1 MSELFK
7 NSPKENGDSQWIS
20 ISDLMS
26 VLMMIFLF
34 IAISYMMDVVKEK
47 DKIKEIAVAYN
58 TLQTELY
65 DDLMKEFNHDIDKWN
80 AEINKETLS
89 VKFNAPEV
97 LFNSGSSVLKRK
109 FKEILD
115 NFFPRY
121 IKILTKEQYS
131 NDIVEI
137 RIEGHTSSEWRID
150 VPNDRAYFY
159 NMKLSQDR
167 TRKVL
172 EYVLTNKKLEE
183 KKWVKNRLTA
193 NGLSSSK
200 PIVVNNIE
208 DKKKSRRVEFRVRT
222 NAESRMIK
230 ILTSN

>member
-1 MSELFK
+1 MSK
-7 NSPKENGDSQWIS
+7 NFNISNENGDNQWIS

-47 DKIKEIAVAYN
+47 DKIKEVAIAYN

-65 DDLMKEFNHDIDKWN
+65 EDLVVEFEKDINIWN
-80 AEINKETLS
+80 AEIDKETLS
-89 VKFNAPEV
+89 IKFNAPEV
-97 LFNSGSSVLKRK
+97 LFNSGSSVLKK
-109 FKEILD
+109 DFKKILN

-121 IKILTKEQYS
+121 IKILTKEQYI
-131 NDIVEI
+131 NDIVEV
-137 RIEGHTSSEWRID
+137 RIEGHTSSEWSVNVSKD
-150 VPNDRAYFY
+150 KGYFL
-159 NMKLSQDR
+159 NMQLSQDR

-172 EYVLTNKKLEE
+172 KHVLTDKKLD
-183 KKWVKNRLTA
+183 KKEWVRNRLTA

-200 PIVVNNIE
+200 LIFKNNIE
-208 DKKKSRRVEFRVRT
+208 DKEKSRRVEFRVRT

-230 ILTSN
+230 ILTTN

>member
-1 MSELFK
+1 MSKPFN
-7 NSPKENGDSQWIS
+7 NSNENGDNQWIS

-34 IAISYMMDVVKEK
+34 IAISYMIDVIKEK
-47 DKIKEIAVAYN
+47 DKIKEIAVTYN

-65 DDLMKEFNHDIDKWN
+65 DDLITEFDEDINKWN
-80 AEINKETLS
+80 AEIDKQTLS
-89 VKFNAPEV
+89 IKFNAPEV
-97 LFNSGSSVLKRK
+97 LFNSGSSILKSE
-109 FKEILD
+109 FKKILN

-121 IKILTKEQYS
+121 IKILTKEQYMY
-131 NDIVEI
+131 DIVEI
-137 RIEGHTSSEWRID
+137 RIEGHTSSEWSIV
-150 VPNDRAYFY
+150 VPKDKAYFF

-172 EYVLTNKKLEE
+172 KYVLTNKKLANTE
-183 KKWVKNRLTA
+183 WVKNRLTA

-200 PIVVNNIE
+200 PVLKNNIE

-222 NAESRMIK
+222 NAESRMVK